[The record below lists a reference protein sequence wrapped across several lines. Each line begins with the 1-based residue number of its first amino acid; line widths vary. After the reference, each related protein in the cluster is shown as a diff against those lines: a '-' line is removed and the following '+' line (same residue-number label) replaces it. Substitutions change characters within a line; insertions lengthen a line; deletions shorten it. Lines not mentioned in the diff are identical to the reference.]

1 MYMDLKIKELIV
13 YEVKV
18 MYTTY
23 RFDTKEEAVLF
34 QVGYKDGTKEEAVL
48 FQVGYKDGTKEE
60 TNGSSASY
68 MLGNQVGISH
78 SDRELKKYGMDAYYV
93 NKAKVNSK

>member
-1 MYMDLKIKELIV
+1 MDLKIKELIV

-23 RFDTKEEAVLF
+23 RFD
-34 QVGYKDGTKEEAVL
+34 TKEEAVL

>member
-1 MYMDLKIKELIV
+1 MYIDLKIKELTV

-34 QVGYKDGTKEEAVL
+34 QVGYKDGIKEE
-48 FQVGYKDGTKEE
+48 K
-60 TNGSSASY
+60 NGSSASY
-68 MLGNQVGISH
+68 MLGNQSGLSH
-78 SDRELKKYGMDAYYV
+78 SDRELKKYGMDAYYE
-93 NKAKVNSK
+93 NKATT